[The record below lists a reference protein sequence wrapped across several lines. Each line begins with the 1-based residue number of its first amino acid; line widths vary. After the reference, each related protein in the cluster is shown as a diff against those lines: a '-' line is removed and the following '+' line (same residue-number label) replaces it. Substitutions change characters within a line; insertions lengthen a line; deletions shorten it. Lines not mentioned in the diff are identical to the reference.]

1 MLSWVLNS
9 KKAIEVNIAIIR
21 TFVMLWNSILS
32 LEDVS
37 KRITEVEKNFPD
49 IYNAL
54 NFLTENNQQETEQKE
69 RNRIG
74 YSKK

>member
-1 MLSWVLNS
+1 M
-9 KKAIEVNIAIIR
+9 R
-21 TFVMLWNSILS
+21 TFVMLRNSILS